1 MDSSKAMD
9 SRQQVTKTETQ
20 AAQGIIRDLPSDN
33 QLITLDAIHCQK
45 TTVQNIIDGNNDYL
59 ITVKNNQKTL
69 RKTLHDLAITTPPLS
84 QYIEYDKSRGRNIQR
99 TVSVFKLPNY
109 VKSTWLNSQRF
120 IQVQR
125 IGTRKSKPVDQT
137 VYYLSSRQSNAQT
150 FAANI
155 RGHWKIENQLHWVRD
170 AIFKEDLSPICHF
183 QAVTN
188 LSILLTIAINLL
200 RILGFRSITN
210 AQTWLYG
217 RLWGL
222 ATLLE

>member
-1 MDSSKAMD
+1 LVHSPLSY
-9 SRQQVTKTETQ
+9 SR
-20 AAQGIIRDLPSDN
+20 L
-33 QLITLDAIHCQK
+33 
-45 TTVQNIIDGNNDYL
+45 
-59 ITVKNNQKTL
+59 
-69 RKTLHDLAITTPPLS
+69 LAIITTPLS
-84 QYIEYDKSRGRNIQR
+84 QYTELDKSQGRKIQR
-99 TVSVFKLPNY
+99 TISVFSLPENI
-109 VKSTWLNSQRF
+109 KSAWLNSQRF

-137 VYYLSSRQSNAQT
+137 VYYLSSRQDNAQT
-150 FAANI
+150 FAGKI
-155 RGHWKIENQLHWVRD
+155 RGHWLIENQLHWVRWVRD
-170 AIFKEDLSPICHF
+170 AIFKEDKSPICHF

-200 RILGFRSITN
+200 RILGFLSITN

>member
-1 MDSSKAMD
+1 MSY
-9 SRQQVTKTETQ
+9 
-20 AAQGIIRDLPSDN
+20 P
-33 QLITLDAIHCQK
+33 
-45 TTVQNIIDGNNDYL
+45 NDWKP
-59 ITVKNNQKTL
+59 TVKAAGSK
-69 RKTLHDLAITTPPLS
+69 
-84 QYIEYDKSRGRNIQR
+84 
-99 TVSVFKLPNY
+99 
-109 VKSTWLNSQRF
+109 
-120 IQVQR
+120 R

-137 VYYLSSRQSNAQT
+137 VYYLSSRQSNAKT

-188 LSILLTIAINLL
+188 LSLLLTIAINLL

-217 RLWGL
+217 RLWRL
-222 ATLLE
+222 APYSE

>member
-9 SRQQVTKTETQ
+9 SRQQITKPETQ

-69 RKTLHDLAITTPPLS
+69 RKTLHDLALITPPLS
-84 QYIEYDKSRGRNIQR
+84 QYIEYDKSRGRRIQR
-99 TVSVFKLPNY
+99 TISVFSLPENI
-109 VKSTWLNSQRF
+109 KSAWLNSQRF

-137 VYYLSSRQSNAQT
+137 VYYLSSRQSNAKT
-150 FAANI
+150 FAAKI
-155 RGHWKIENQLHWVRD
+155 RGHAPN
-170 AIFKEDLSPICHF
+170 
-183 QAVTN
+183 
-188 LSILLTIAINLL
+188 
-200 RILGFRSITN
+200 
-210 AQTWLYG
+210 
-217 RLWGL
+217 
-222 ATLLE
+222 

>member
-1 MDSSKAMD
+1 MD
-9 SRQQVTKTETQ
+9 SRQQITKPETQ
-20 AAQGIIRDLPSDN
+20 ADQDIIRNLNSEN
-33 QLITLDAIHCQK
+33 QVVTLDAIHCQK
-45 TTVQNIIDGNNDYL
+45 ATVQNLINSNNDYL

-99 TVSVFKLPNY
+99 TVSVFSLPENI
-109 VKSTWLNSQRF
+109 KSAWLNSQRF
-120 IQVQR
+120 IQVTR
-125 IGTRKSKPVDQT
+125 IGTRKYKPIDQT

-150 FAANI
+150 FAAKI
-155 RGHWKIENQLHWVRD
+155 RGHWLIENQLHWVKD
-170 AIFKEDLSPICHF
+170 AIFKEDKSPICHF

-188 LSILLTIAINLL
+188 LSILLTIAINLF
-200 RILGFRSITN
+200 RILGFCSITN

-222 ATLLE
+222 APNSE